1 MSASTLVFAWGNPR
15 CGDDA
20 LGPVFLERVESWLT
34 ERGRGA
40 LVDLLTDFSL
50 QPEHAADLDGR
61 ALALFVD
68 ASTTCEVP
76 FAFSRVPVRR
86 DASFTS
92 HAMSPAA
99 VLAAYEQAY
108 TQPAPPC
115 YALAIRGHGF
125 ELGEPLGN
133 AARRNLEAALAF
145 AFTLLERPC
154 AKAWERM
161 ACNPVTVSKG
171 L

>member
-1 MSASTLVFAWGNPR
+1 MTASTLVFAWGNPSR
-15 CGDDA
+15 GDDA
-20 LGPVFLERVESWLT
+20 LGPVFLERLESWLT
-34 ERGRGA
+34 ERGHGA
-40 LVDLLTDFSL
+40 LVELLTDFQL
-50 QPEHAADLDGR
+50 QPEHAADLVGR
-61 ALALFVD
+61 ALTLFVD
-68 ASTTCEVP
+68 ASTTCEAP
-76 FAFSRVPVRR
+76 FSFSRVPVRR

-108 TQPAPPC
+108 AQAAPPC

-125 ELGEPLGN
+125 ELGEPLGA
-133 AARRNLEAALAF
+133 AARGNLEAALAF

-154 AKAWERM
+154 AEVWERM
-161 ACNPVTVSKG
+161 AWAPATVSKG